1 MANADLEVIAGRD
14 LAEAALTLSV
24 AESCSGGLLGHLL
37 TNVPGSSAYFL
48 GGVIAYSDDLKR
60 TLLGVPDAVIWQNGA
75 VSAECALSMA
85 RGARRITGSDLALA
99 ITGIAGPGGGSP
111 DKPVGT
117 VYVALVGEDVER
129 VERFCWGADRAG
141 NKALSARAALDLL
154 IEHLGVHA
162 SINTKES
169 ASN

>member
-1 MANADLEVIAGRD
+1 MANADLEVVAGRD
-14 LAEAALTLSV
+14 LAEAATTLSV

-60 TLLGVPDAVIWQNGA
+60 TLLGVPGEVIGQHGA

-85 RGARRITGSDLALA
+85 RGARRITGSDLALS

-117 VYVALVGEDVER
+117 VYRSEEHTSELQSPCKLV
-129 VERFCWGADRAG
+129 
-141 NKALSARAALDLL
+141 
-154 IEHLGVHA
+154 
-162 SINTKES
+162 
-169 ASN
+169 